1 MSDEQFYKC
10 GFCGGSQRVEVRYR
24 IGLEPACREC
34 YEDAPC
40 VPASKIPRYRIGY
53 FTGQGHES
61 AAAHPHDDGEFVT
74 YIDHLATIATLTA
87 ERDAL
92 RGDVQAA
99 IDTIKQNQANPTDKY
114 VEQRTMYLL
123 DRLTTALAQLKEQ
136 PNER

>member
-1 MSDEQFYKC
+1 MSERKPKEYLSDEDIMDYHRETVATESEQSELRFTL
-10 GFCGGSQRVEVRYR
+10 QAIALW
-24 IGLEPACREC
+24 IGK
-34 YEDAPC
+34 YDA
-40 VPASKIPRYRIGY
+40 AN
-53 FTGQGHES
+53 
-61 AAAHPHDDGEFVT
+61 
-74 YIDHLATIATLTA
+74 ATIATLTA

-136 PNER
+136 DDE